1 MLEIYWKHRKGE
13 TQNCLIKKKICSLQ
27 TTGMDQ
33 LKAAWFSLSTE
44 DITRKNWRKKE
55 VLVHYPIQLKKKGK
69 LYWKNYGTK
78 AMNKPIER
86 KLVFQEVLK
95 FIIFTCSI
103 PVQLIQGV
111 NNAIQQI
118 NLYPIDCT
126 VCFVKIHLQD
136 SDLSLGKHYPPL
148 GQLHWP
154 VLDLKK
160 AASSLSTVTNWIQY

>member
-1 MLEIYWKHRKGE
+1 
-13 TQNCLIKKKICSLQ
+13 
-27 TTGMDQ
+27 MDQ
-33 LKAAWFSLSTE
+33 LKKQH
-44 DITRKNWRKKE
+44 D
-55 VLVHYPIQLKKKGK
+55 PIYQLKIQQGEIREKKR
-69 LYWKNYGTK
+69 YWYPTKKKANYIEKNYGTQ

-103 PVQLIQGV
+103 PVLLIQGV

-126 VCFVKIHLQD
+126 VCFIKIHLQD
-136 SDLSLGKHYPPL
+136 SDLSLGKHYHPL

-154 VLDLKK
+154 VLDLKE
-160 AASSLSTVTNWIQY
+160 AASSLSTVTN